1 MAEIK
6 LNADFL
12 NDLYACKD
20 VAAVVALAKSKGF
33 DLSEEQAGK
42 IFAYTQREEL
52 TDEELE
58 QITGGNYND
67 YLSFPAKIYGL
78 Q

>member
-20 VAAVVALAKSKGF
+20 VDGVMVLAKSKGF
-33 DLSEEQAGK
+33 DLTEEQAGK

-52 TDEELE
+52 TDEELD
-58 QITGGNYND
+58 QITGGGCVHDGCYH
-67 YLSFPAKIYGL
+67 F
-78 Q
+78 